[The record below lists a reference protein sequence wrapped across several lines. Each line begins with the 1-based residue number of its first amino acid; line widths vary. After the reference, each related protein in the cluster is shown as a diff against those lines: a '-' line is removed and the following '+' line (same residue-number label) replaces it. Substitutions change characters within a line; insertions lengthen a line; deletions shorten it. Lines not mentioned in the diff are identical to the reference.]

1 MDIAVTKLELLDW
14 VMHLSNKATFEKLL
28 ALKAETSDSEA
39 IVAYSSVGEPLNI
52 NEYKA
57 HVKQGLT
64 DVKEGR
70 VTSHDDFLDE
80 VKSW

>member
-28 ALKAETSDSEA
+28 ALKAETSDTD
-39 IVAYSSVGEPLNI
+39 IVAYTALGEPLNV

-57 HVKQGLT
+57 HVRQGLT

-70 VTSHDDFLDE
+70 VTSHDDFLNE

>member
-28 ALKAETSDSEA
+28 ALKEETSEDEV
-39 IVAYSSVGEPLNI
+39 IVAYSSLGEPLNV

-57 HVKQGLT
+57 HINEGLQ

-70 VTSHDDFLDE
+70 ITSHDDFLDE